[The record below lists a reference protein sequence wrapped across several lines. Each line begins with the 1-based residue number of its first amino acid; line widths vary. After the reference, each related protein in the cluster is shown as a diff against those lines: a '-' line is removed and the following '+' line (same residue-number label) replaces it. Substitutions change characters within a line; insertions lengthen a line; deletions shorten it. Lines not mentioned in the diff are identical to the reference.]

1 MQQCNTGAHAP
12 QPRQFPKVSH
22 RLVVRVNAR
31 RDAQRH
37 GVSPGAAIAAV
48 DTAWRE
54 TRGDRFAARRAA
66 WAAVD
71 RQCGRGRA

>member
-1 MQQCNTGAHAP
+1 LQ
-12 QPRQFPKVSH
+12 
-22 RLVVRVNAR
+22 LRVDAR

-37 GVSPGAAIAAV
+37 GVPTHPAEAAADA
-48 DTAWRE
+48 TWRA
-54 TRGDRFAARRAA
+54 TRGNRYAARRAA

>member
-1 MQQCNTGAHAP
+1 MQQCNTGAPASQAP
-12 QPRQFPKVSH
+12 PFPVVSF
-22 RLVVRVNAR
+22 RLLVRVNAQ

-37 GVSPGAAIAAV
+37 GVTATPAVAAV
-48 DTAWRE
+48 DATYRA
-54 TRGDRFAARRAA
+54 TRGDRFAARRAG